1 MIRYGV
7 VHHPSRAGLLKQ
19 FDGLDP
25 VVYVDPDPEG
35 KPNPWRT
42 YRYALERFPAG
53 ASHLVL
59 MQDDSEPV
67 PGFAAA
73 IERAVAA
80 RPDDPIVLCVT
91 AQANVNARRLIAAC
105 AADEPFF
112 TCDPQQWIPVV
123 GIIWPAD
130 RARDFLEWAEQA
142 GYGEDGRRRRADDW
156 IVGEWQKKRGVK
168 IIGTVPN
175 LLEHPDEVD
184 SLINMK
190 NRIPRRSVCL
200 ARTGDDFCP

>member
-1 MIRYGV
+1 M
-7 VHHPSRAGLLKQ
+7 LKA

-25 VVYVDPDPEG
+25 IVYEDPDPDG
-35 KPNPWRT
+35 IPNPWRT

-67 PGFAAA
+67 PKFAEA

-91 AQANVNARRLIAAC
+91 AQANVNARRLVAAC

-112 TCDPQQWIPVV
+112 TCDPQQWIPVI
-123 GIIWPAD
+123 GIVWPAA
-130 RARDFLEWAEQA
+130 RAQGFLEWVDEA
-142 GYGEDGRRRRADDW
+142 GYGEGGSKRRKADDW
-156 IVGEWQKKRGVK
+156 IVGEWQRQRGVR
-168 IIGTVPN
+168 IVGTVPN
-175 LLEHPDEVD
+175 LLEHPDDAE

-190 NRIPRRSVCL
+190 HRIPRRSVCL
-200 ARTGDDFCP
+200 AWTGDDFRP